1 MIQGSLTEKIFG
13 PELKLNMFERVAY
26 SIAISVDDNI
36 ISKIFKT
43 NRNKNMLSSTNVAY
57 IDKSIFPHEKNR
69 KFFVEKIRVELQGK
83 GVIVFD
89 LDSYLYLKT
98 LSGKPQIGLK
108 NSLFPYNLYNDFKNI
123 KEEYVIIFFDPDI
136 LGDPKFDEFA
146 SGIYPKTER
155 ICINECREYSL
166 LEMAYIKGLF
176 SDIKQMKRI

>member
-13 PELKLNMFERVAY
+13 PELKLNMFERILY
-26 SIAISVDDNI
+26 SISKSVDDKI
-36 ISKIFKT
+36 VSKIFKT
-43 NRNKNMLSSTNVAY
+43 NKNMLSSTNVAY

-69 KFFVEKIRVELQGK
+69 KFFVEKIRVELQDK
-83 GVIVFD
+83 GVIAFD
-89 LDSYLYLKT
+89 LDSYLYLRT
-98 LSGKPQIGLK
+98 LSGKPQIGLR

-123 KEEYVIIFFDPDI
+123 KEEYIIIFFDPDI
-136 LGDPKFDEFA
+136 LGDLKFDEFVF
-146 SGIYPKTER
+146 GIYPKTER

>member
-13 PELKLNMFERVAY
+13 PELQLNMFERILY
-26 SIAISVDDNI
+26 SISKSVDDKI
-36 ISKIFKT
+36 VSKIFKT
-43 NRNKNMLSSTNVAY
+43 NKNMLSSTNVAY

-69 KFFVEKIRVELQGK
+69 KFFVEKIRVELQDK
-83 GVIVFD
+83 RVIAFD

-98 LSGKPQIGLK
+98 LSGRPQIGLK

-123 KEEYVIIFFDPDI
+123 EEEYIIIFFDPDI
-136 LGDPKFDEFA
+136 LGDPKFDEFV

-166 LEMAYIKGLF
+166 LEMAYIKELF